1 MIPFIA
7 CTICTLFGYILCYWS
22 QVRPLQESVQE
33 EHTRYR
39 QAKFRCLSLAFK
51 VRRLQ
56 EELYL
61 ETHLTDPKQADQ
73 VLTSLESP
81 P

>member
-7 CTICTLFGYILCYWS
+7 CAICTLFGYLLCYCY
-22 QVRPLQESVQE
+22 QVRPLQKTVQE

-39 QAKFRCLSLAFK
+39 QAKVRCLSLAFK

-61 ETHLTDPKQADQ
+61 ETQPTD
-73 VLTSLESP
+73 TE
-81 P
+81 